1 MDCGVQCAVTHG
13 QLWMQMWHADNLG
26 TLALVRVIKSCNPN
40 KLFMLQHSFS
50 AYVHA
55 DATAFSNANFGQ
67 GTVPILLDD
76 VACTAT
82 QSRLVDC
89 SYDSN
94 TADCS
99 HSHDAGV
106 RCVSRELHSHRH
118 LDIHS
123 LLTTVLSAL
132 YRVYSWHHQTEEW
145 FHKYG
150 G

>member
-1 MDCGVQCAVTHG
+1 
-13 QLWMQMWHADNLG
+13 
-26 TLALVRVIKSCNPN
+26 
-40 KLFMLQHSFS
+40 MLQCFFS
-50 AYVHA
+50 AYVQS

-82 QSRLVDC
+82 QPRLVDC

-106 RCVSRELHSHRH
+106 QCVSRELQSYRY
-118 LDIHS
+118 LDACF
-123 LLTTVLSAL
+123 LPTAVLSIL
-132 YRVYSWHHQTEEW
+132 QDVLMGVSD
-145 FHKYG
+145 
-150 G
+150 

>member
-1 MDCGVQCAVTHG
+1 
-13 QLWMQMWHADNLG
+13 MQMWHADNLG
-26 TLALVRVIKSCNPN
+26 TLALVRVIKCCNPI
-40 KLFMLQHSFS
+40 KLFMLQRFFS
-50 AYVHA
+50 AYVQS

-123 LLTTVLSAL
+123 LLTILLSAL
-132 YRVYSWHHQTEEW
+132 YRVCSWHHQTEEW

>member
-1 MDCGVQCAVTHG
+1 
-13 QLWMQMWHADNLG
+13 
-26 TLALVRVIKSCNPN
+26 
-40 KLFMLQHSFS
+40 MLQCFFP
-50 AYVHA
+50 AYVQS

-82 QSRLVDC
+82 QPRLVDC

-106 RCVSRELHSHRH
+106 RCVSRELQSHRC
-118 LDIHS
+118 LDICS
-123 LLTTVLSAL
+123 LITAVLSVL
-132 YRVYSWHHQTEEW
+132 QGVLMGVSD
-145 FHKYG
+145 
-150 G
+150 

>member
-1 MDCGVQCAVTHG
+1 MTQCF
-13 QLWMQMWHADNLG
+13 L
-26 TLALVRVIKSCNPN
+26 
-40 KLFMLQHSFS
+40 S
-50 AYVHA
+50 AYVQS

-82 QSRLVDC
+82 QPRLIDC

-123 LLTTVLSAL
+123 LFTTVLSAL
-132 YRVYSWHHQTEEW
+132 CRVYSWWHQTKEW
-145 FHKYG
+145 FY
-150 G
+150 